1 MIRFLGVLVGL
12 VLVIAS
18 GSLVAQSRTVPK
30 EFDRVRTLGR
40 ALSEFKD
47 GRIQVVAAYY
57 YSQLNHDSSWLLIQL
72 GALGERAI
80 EIHRDKIALV
90 TPSGRVVQLASQA
103 RWAADSGRN
112 TLLMQQASSLK
123 HPVYSYFSPTSGQT
137 GLRFF
142 ARPPGTGTVLEV
154 VYVRA
159 KELVLGD
166 LLFES
171 PTGFWEKG
179 TYALGIRY
187 DGEEAVLPIKLQ

>member
-1 MIRFLGVLVGL
+1 MIRFLGIVALAL
-12 VLVIAS
+12 AIAS
-18 GSLVAQSRTVPK
+18 GSLIAQSRSVPR

-47 GRIQVVAAYY
+47 GRIHVVAAYY
-57 YSQLNHDSSWLLIQL
+57 YSQLNHDSPWLLIQL
-72 GALGERAI
+72 GALAELAIQIERD
-80 EIHRDKIALV
+80 RIALV
-90 TPSGRVVQLASQA
+90 TPSGRAVQLASQA

-112 TLLMQQASSLK
+112 TLLIQQATSLK
-123 HPVYSYFSPTSGQT
+123 HPVYSYFSPVNGQT

-154 VYVRA
+154 VYLRPE
-159 KELVLGD
+159 ELVLGD

-171 PTGFWEKG
+171 PTGSWEKG
-179 TYALGIRY
+179 TYALAIRY